1 MLREPV
7 AFEFVVVGLRRR
19 WSSTMDG
26 GLEQDKRSVTTDKA
40 ASRLAKDAS
49 ISQAYFGSGSGLRCS
64 ILHALFGSGSGLRRG
79 ILHALFEPESCSL

>member
-49 ISQAYFGSGSGLRCS
+49 I
-64 ILHALFGSGSGLRRG
+64 
-79 ILHALFEPESCSL
+79 